1 MTPPH
6 QNYHLP
12 VPSSR
17 FGGKGGANA
26 FSLRDS
32 TPADPKGPPFVL
44 FWDIHVWLT
53 DLKIFLL
60 ALLAPIYTNFE
71 GERAPKNAIFSRHFP
86 ISAVKR
92 FFGLFKNLIPAQK
105 NWSNQGLY
113 LVWDISE
120 NQFDRFKKKLTEFSF
135 FF

>member
-1 MTPPH
+1 MTRPH

-12 VPSSR
+12 IPSSGFSGNR
-17 FGGKGGANA
+17 GGGGANA

-60 ALLAPIYTNFE
+60 APLGPIYTNFE
-71 GERAPKNAIFSRHFP
+71 GERAPK
-86 ISAVKR
+86 KR
-92 FFGLFKNLIPAQK
+92 DF
-105 NWSNQGLY
+105 
-113 LVWDISE
+113 
-120 NQFDRFKKKLTEFSF
+120 
-135 FF
+135 